1 LGFLSL
7 AHGHGA
13 QAVIVALAVGAHSI
27 EHRTFFSADGV
38 DTDRDA
44 LEHLAASN
52 CVIHD
57 RTG

>member
-1 LGFLSL
+1 LN
-7 AHGHGA
+7 
-13 QAVIVALAVGAHSI
+13 I
-27 EHRTFFSADGV
+27 TFFRADGV

-52 CVIHD
+52 CEIHD